1 MNKFSKKMLLSV
13 MAVFVLVVFNAYL
26 VEAKSLKKGEV
37 YRSLDGEVIEVISS
51 SELDISGVLGTK
63 VAKYGFK
70 DDKLRAVIGDEIIY
84 FEITKEGLKEEK
96 TGAIYYSKSALAKV
110 RAEEE
115 KQRKL

>member
-1 MNKFSKKMLLSV
+1 MQRMI
-13 MAVFVLVVFNAYL
+13 VLFFLVTIFLVNG

-37 YRSLDGEVIEVISS
+37 YSLLSGKGTIEVISK
-51 SELDISGVLGTK
+51 SELEISKEGRTTL
-63 VAKYGFK
+63 AKYGFK